1 MNIEKS
7 YLESNFD
14 IIEPLLMKELGIK
27 RLKRFVSYPD
37 YNITRDEEYG
47 KSFSAL
53 CEYVTF
59 NECFVLPFYK
69 TLKKALEGKL
79 FDLYLYL
86 KNDNSILNEELSPEE
101 AYFFL
106 SSLDPEKAEKIIKIC
121 SSSIDDQNNLSSALE
136 KGDNALF
143 VAMLS
148 DGQYSEW
155 LKFLWVLRLI
165 KYGLQYQPQNTNA
178 EWLEINNVW
187 KIDLIF
193 SDFMRHYKDEKLFN
207 TVRLILYYKGT
218 DSYEKACLSEPYF
231 EINGKD
237 LKTLYNENLMD
248 FRDLPKAVIEQEFS
262 NILSNNYCIGGDY
275 YSGWLDGLEDFFPCQ
290 EVFREWF
297 GMIRIHISKNKIN
310 NYLKIAEYYLLAVC
324 DVHGAWDWV
333 EEFEKPK
340 KGIPLFVPK
349 YPINP
354 RSTKP
359 LNEQQI
365 HDISD
370 YVFYLTHLAQKV
382 FSIIK
387 NVIDKE
393 SGAFLYWLLD
403 TSKYSKALMSL
414 YTESSLKIED
424 EINMFGSDS
433 SNDEHQTAN
442 FILKEPLSD
451 VELETLYH

>member
-1 MNIEKS
+1 MGAKVATFEQC
-7 YLESNFD
+7 
-14 IIEPLLMKELGIK
+14 
-27 RLKRFVSYPD
+27 
-37 YNITRDEEYG
+37 YN
-47 KSFSAL
+47 
-53 CEYVTF
+53 
-59 NECFVLPFYK
+59 
-69 TLKKALEGKL
+69 
-79 FDLYLYL
+79 
-86 KNDNSILNEELSPEE
+86 
-101 AYFFL
+101 
-106 SSLDPEKAEKIIKIC
+106 AEKRR
-121 SSSIDDQNNLSSALE
+121 
-136 KGDNALF
+136 
-143 VAMLS
+143 
-148 DGQYSEW
+148 
-155 LKFLWVLRLI
+155 RL
-165 KYGLQYQPQNTNA
+165 
-178 EWLEINNVW
+178 
-187 KIDLIF
+187 
-193 SDFMRHYKDEKLFN
+193 HYKDEKLFN

-275 YSGWLDGLEDFFPCQ
+275 YSGWLDRLEDFFPCQ
-290 EVFREWF
+290 EVFRDRFEK
-297 GMIRIHISKNKIN
+297 IRIHISKNKIN

-365 HDISD
+365 HEFSD

-451 VELETLYH
+451 VELETLYNCLKDTTKAERRFINPTTRLEDLKYVLGGEKPKNYRPIDWIKKTSKGKPSKKSVLNFLRYLGVDWGDFTLEKLNHCFKVGTVPFDHKNLNDNKGLKEKNKNRIDALSDCFKDLLSIMDDVFKDNQKRRVDIDKIPLQEK